1 MAKTLTN
8 KQALTKM
15 INSLDPVQLSIL
27 RDRILVATQQVL
39 DNEQSI
45 RESMEAD
52 GKRSLIHPDYYFQ
65 TMEAIR
71 ISMEY

>member
-1 MAKTLTN
+1 MTKTLTN

-15 INSLDPVQLSIL
+15 INSLDPIQLGIL
-27 RDRILVATQQVL
+27 RNTILVATETAL
-39 DNEQSI
+39 DNEQSMRI
-45 RESMEAD
+45 TLEEE
-52 GKRSLIHPDYYFQ
+52 GKRALIHPDYYFQ